1 MDKRVCCPNC
11 GSENVLFTLE
21 KVTKKGLLPGLL
33 LLTLGTSLMFGTI
46 AILVCIVLGI
56 VLYIVKSIL
65 PDEKLTG
72 ICQNCGYVFYPKTS
86 SKKNNL

>member
-1 MDKRVCCPNC
+1 MDKKVRCPHC
-11 GSENVLFTLE
+11 ESENVSLSLE
-21 KVTKKGLLPGLL
+21 KIEKKGLLPGLL